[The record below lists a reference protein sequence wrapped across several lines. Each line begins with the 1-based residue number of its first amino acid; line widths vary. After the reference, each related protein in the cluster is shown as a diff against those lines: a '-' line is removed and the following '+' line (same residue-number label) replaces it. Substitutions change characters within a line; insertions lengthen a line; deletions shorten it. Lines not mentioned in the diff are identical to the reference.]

1 MVDADDALIDAIN
14 AGVKPD
20 FFQAHGSETPERV
33 AAITQRTGVPVI
45 KAIKVKD
52 AADIEA
58 ARAYAGTGGNDAV
71 RRQGAGNAGRRA
83 AGRQRPFVRL
93 DVCFPAMACSTSSC
107 SPAGSMRTT
116 WAAP

>member
-1 MVDADDALIDAIN
+1 VVDADDALIDAIN

-20 FFQAHGSETPERV
+20 FFQAHGSESPERV
-33 AAITQRTGVPVI
+33 AAIMQRTGVPVI

-58 ARAYAGTGGNDAV
+58 ARAYAGTAAMVLFDAK
-71 RRQGAGNAGRRA
+71 APETLEGRCPA
-83 AGRQRPFVRL
+83 AMACRSTGVF
-93 DVCFPAMACSTSSC
+93 FPAMAWSMSSC
-107 SPAGSMRTT
+107 SPAGLMRKT